1 MAVELADI
9 NAFDSMD
16 ILEFLDF
23 EPVMRLSKDVRMA
36 ARNLRSREIRY
47 LVDTYYQ
54 IQDYRCQLANQ
65 IRALK
70 EAGEPTEVVEWLYQ
84 QQYGLEQRLKSIL
97 NEWTNH
103 NIVASWAKSIT
114 GIGPIIA
121 AGLCA
126 HIDITKA
133 PTVGHIWRFAGLDPT
148 VEWLP
153 GQKRPWNARLKTL
166 CVHPNCRVTTKRGII
181 PISEVRVGDWVLTHK
196 NRWRKV
202 TEVYTNWHQG
212 PLFGLIGAN
221 CGNQVA
227 WLTGGHPVYAA
238 PVETWQSGRT
248 FKVKESTQKDYGWYA
263 VEDIQPRW
271 KLLRPVVEERTNEI
285 PVYKLEGVLKEGRI
299 AAEGRWEGISAP
311 KAVTIP
317 AQIRLTP
324 NLMRLFGLYIGE
336 GHRNKTTLYWSFNEN
351 EKDLINFV
359 IKQIKE
365 LTQTE
370 PFVSHIPQNHC
381 VQIGIGC
388 KPLADL
394 FTELLGNNGD
404 DMRFPMEWL
413 SLPDDL
419 LQALWEGIIEAEG
432 DHIGK
437 YVGKRISL
445 ANIQLA
451 HQVVALGLHDDY
463 VYLDEIE
470 PNGACRIHINQ
481 RQDREPR
488 ARKTLIF
495 PIYVGPVYNLEVEED
510 HSYVVEGYAVH
521 NCWKIGESFVKVKNN
536 PKDVYGKIYE
546 ARKAYENEK
555 NERGDYSEQ
564 AKLILS
570 KKKIGKDTIAYQYY
584 SEGKLPPGHIHARAK
599 RYAVK
604 LFLSAFHEIAYFV
617 HYGAL
622 PPKPYVIEHLGHVD
636 YIAPPN
642 THLIPG
648 YQEARGMNI

>member
-84 QQYGLEQRLKSIL
+84 QQYGLEQRLKSFL

-166 CVHPNCRVTTKRGII
+166 
-181 PISEVRVGDWVLTHK
+181 
-196 NRWRKV
+196 
-202 TEVYTNWHQG
+202 
-212 PLFGLIGAN
+212 
-221 CGNQVA
+221 
-227 WLTGGHPVYAA
+227 
-238 PVETWQSGRT
+238 
-248 FKVKESTQKDYGWYA
+248 
-263 VEDIQPRW
+263 
-271 KLLRPVVEERTNEI
+271 
-285 PVYKLEGVLKEGRI
+285 
-299 AAEGRWEGISAP
+299 
-311 KAVTIP
+311 
-317 AQIRLTP
+317 
-324 NLMRLFGLYIGE
+324 
-336 GHRNKTTLYWSFNEN
+336 
-351 EKDLINFV
+351 
-359 IKQIKE
+359 
-365 LTQTE
+365 
-370 PFVSHIPQNHC
+370 
-381 VQIGIGC
+381 
-388 KPLADL
+388 
-394 FTELLGNNGD
+394 
-404 DMRFPMEWL
+404 
-413 SLPDDL
+413 
-419 LQALWEGIIEAEG
+419 
-432 DHIGK
+432 
-437 YVGKRISL
+437 
-445 ANIQLA
+445 
-451 HQVVALGLHDDY
+451 
-463 VYLDEIE
+463 
-470 PNGACRIHINQ
+470 
-481 RQDREPR
+481 
-488 ARKTLIF
+488 
-495 PIYVGPVYNLEVEED
+495 
-510 HSYVVEGYAVH
+510 
-521 NCWKIGESFVKVKNN
+521 CWKIGESFVKVKNN